1 MNRPV
6 ALAVCLCATSWA
18 VGQPVVPPDAARVLS
33 VEPAAAP
40 VPALKYQLLPELA
53 ELNAGN
59 AVPAYLKCFGEQTH
73 FFFNKEMA
81 EERERVLKLPL
92 GEIKTAPLKDYG
104 KSPLR
109 QADFAARLEYAD
121 WNLLPQ
127 MREQG
132 FFLLLPEMQQLR
144 TLASALAVRGRVQ
157 IATKDYDG
165 AVGTVKTLLALGR
178 HLGDHPT
185 IISGLVGVAI
195 CQIGLNLV
203 EELVQQPGAPNLYWA
218 LTALPARLVELQR
231 GLGAE
236 RLMQA
241 SGLGDLSSPDRVWV
255 AGDIPAAIQK
265 GKELIG
271 MAEMPAAD
279 REGAAPWMAERLK
292 DEPWQT
298 AARKLLTDHG
308 FPADKVAKYPPEQV
322 LVFKLLLRARIIGDE
337 AIKWMN
343 VPYWQAEPGMAALVG
358 KDADIE
364 ERLARFFVFSV
375 GTVKVAH
382 TRLEQRIALLRVAE
396 AIRLDAAKAGKLPA
410 KLADLSVP
418 VSNDP
423 ASGQPFEFKADGAV
437 ASLTGKQIGGPAS
450 ASYGKYEVRLR
461 QK

>member
-6 ALAVCLCATSWA
+6 ALAVCLCVAGWA
-18 VGQPVVPPDAARVLS
+18 VAQPPVPPDSPRVLT

-53 ELNAGN
+53 ELNPGN
-59 AVPAYLKCFGEQTH
+59 AVPEYLKCFCEQNN
-73 FFFNKEMA
+73 FFFNKE
-81 EERERVLKLPL
+81 
-92 GEIKTAPLKDYG
+92 
-104 KSPLR
+104 
-109 QADFAARLEYAD
+109 QADERLRLLKVPLAEIRPGSLKNYGGPALKQADHAARLEYAD
-121 WNLLPQ
+121 WNTLPR

-132 FFLLLPEMQQLR
+132 FFLLIPEVQQIRL
-144 TLASALAVRGRVQ
+144 LAYALAVRGRGQ
-157 IATKDYDG
+157 IVDQDYAG
-165 AVGTVKTLLALGR
+165 AVGTIKTILALGR

-195 CQIGLNLV
+195 ARDGLNVL

-218 LTALPARLVELQR
+218 LTALPNPLVETHR
-231 GLGAE
+231 SLGAE
-236 RLMQA
+236 RMMQA
-241 SGLGDLSSPDRVWV
+241 SGLGELSNPNRVWIADDV
-255 AGDIPAAIQK
+255 PAAIQK

-271 MAEMPAAD
+271 MAEMPAED
-279 REGAAPWMAERLK
+279 RDAAGPWMAERVK
-292 DEPWQT
+292 DEAWLT

-322 LVFKLLLRARIIGDE
+322 LVFKLLLRARIVGDE

-343 VPYWQAEPGMAALVG
+343 VPYWQAEAGMVALVG
-358 KDADIE
+358 KGAGIE
-364 ERLARFFVFSV
+364 ERLERFFVFSV

-396 AIRLDAAKAGKLPA
+396 AIRLDAAKTGKLPA
-410 KLADLSVP
+410 KLTDLSVP

-423 ASGQPFEFKADGAV
+423 ASGQPFGYKVDGAT
-437 ASLTGKQIGGPAS
+437 AALTGKQIGAAAA

-461 QK
+461 QR